1 MIVDAMVI
9 QDLKK
14 RKKYAFNI
22 IYKQYYKLVYY
33 IALDIVKDETVAQD
47 ILQDTFIKLMNDIEN
62 YVDNGNFKQYIATIA
77 KNCALNAYR
86 KRKNNKETL
95 SIPDNASYEEDNS
108 LFMVSITLNHLLDK
122 EEAKI
127 VYKKVIL
134 DYSFQEIADEMKESI
149 GLVQGKYYKAL
160 KILRKHYEE
169 EKR

>member
-47 ILQDTFIKLMNDIEN
+47 ILQD
-62 YVDNGNFKQYIATIA
+62 TIA

>member
-1 MIVDAMVI
+1 
-9 QDLKK
+9 
-14 RKKYAFNI
+14 
-22 IYKQYYKLVYY
+22 
-33 IALDIVKDETVAQD
+33 
-47 ILQDTFIKLMNDIEN
+47 MNDIAN

-86 KRKNNKETL
+86 KRKNNRETL